1 MQIIYNDDYLNSKY
15 TDKVNIFQRE
25 ISEHPFILLARPRKN
40 IYNNK
45 INQNQFLQRV
55 EKIIDSGLK
64 FLELPWEDNDN
75 WLTLMQRLRL
85 KFPNILIGSST
96 IKNKKSID
104 DSLKIGLNFS
114 MMRFWD
120 KELFNYSKDKNF
132 LLIPG
137 LRQLNH
143 LNAAIFCN
151 CKIIKIF
158 PVKEK
163 EQILDINKFKKN
175 TFIGAGDLSIKEL
188 DDYKSLGYSAI
199 IIGQK
204 GFDGKI
210 FDPQIF
216 EYLKTKIN

>member
-1 MQIIYNDDYLNSKY
+1 MQTTYNDDYLNSKY
-15 TDKVNIFQRE
+15 TEKINIFQKN
-25 ISEHPFILLARPRKN
+25 ISDHPFVLLARPTKD
-40 IYNNK
+40 IYESK
-45 INQNQFLQRV
+45 INQNEFIQRV
-55 EKIIDSGLK
+55 EEIIGAGLK
-64 FLELPWEDNDN
+64 FLEIPWEDNDN

-85 KFPNILIGSST
+85 KFPNIQIGAST

-104 DSLKIGLNFS
+104 DSLHIGLDFS

-120 KELFNYSKDKNF
+120 KDLFHYSKQKNF

-137 LRQLNH
+137 LRQLNY
-143 LNAAIFCN
+143 LNEAISYN

-163 EQILDINKFKKN
+163 EPILDLNNFKKIK
-175 TFIGAGDLSIKEL
+175 FIGAGDLSIKDIEE
-188 DDYKSLGYSAI
+188 YTSLGYSAI

-204 GFDGKI
+204 GFNGEN

-216 EYLKTKIN
+216 QYLKTKLN

>member
-104 DSLKIGLNFS
+104 DSLHIGLNFS

-120 KELFNYSKDKNF
+120 KELFNYSKEKNF

-143 LNAAIFCN
+143 LNEAISCN
-151 CKIIKIF
+151 CRIIKIF

-163 EQILDINKFKKN
+163 EQILDINQFEKN
-175 TFIGAGDLSIKEL
+175 TFIGAGDLSIKDLEN
-188 DDYKSLGYSAI
+188 YKSLGYSAI

-204 GFDGKI
+204 GFDGEN

-216 EYLKTKIN
+216 QYLKMKLN

>member
-1 MQIIYNDDYLNSKY
+1 MQIIYNDDYLNPKY
-15 TDKVNIFQRE
+15 TEKINTFQKK

-40 IYNNK
+40 IYENK
-45 INQNQFLQRV
+45 INQNEFLQRV
-55 EKIIDSGLK
+55 EKIIDSGLN

-85 KFPNILIGSST
+85 KFPNIQIGSST

-104 DSLKIGLNFS
+104 DSLHIGLNFS

-120 KELFNYSKDKNF
+120 KELFNYSKENNF

-143 LNAAIFCN
+143 LNEAISYN

-163 EQILDINKFKKN
+163 EPILDLNNFKKI
-175 TFIGAGDLSIKEL
+175 TFIGAGAVSYTHLTL
-188 DDYKSLGYSAI
+188 
-199 IIGQK
+199 
-204 GFDGKI
+204 
-210 FDPQIF
+210 P
-216 EYLKTKIN
+216 TNC

>member
-1 MQIIYNDDYLNSKY
+1 MQIIYNDDYLSPKY
-15 TDKVNIFQRE
+15 KEKVNIFQKN
-25 ISEHPFILLARPRKN
+25 ISKHPFILLARPTKN
-40 IYNNK
+40 IYENK
-45 INQNQFLQRV
+45 INQNEFIQRV
-55 EKIIDSGLK
+55 EKIIGSGLK
-64 FLELPWEDNDN
+64 FLELPWENNNN

-85 KFPNILIGSST
+85 KFPNIQIGSST

-104 DSLKIGLNFS
+104 DSLHVGLNFS

-120 KELFNYSKDKNF
+120 KELFNYSKEKNF

-143 LNAAIFCN
+143 LNEAISYN

-163 EQILDINKFKKN
+163 EPTLDLNNFKQI
-175 TFIGAGDLSIKEL
+175 TFIGAGDLSIKNLE
-188 DDYKSLGYSAI
+188 DYQSLGYKAI

-204 GFDGKI
+204 GFDGEN

-216 EYLKTKIN
+216 QYLKTKLN

>member
-1 MQIIYNDDYLNSKY
+1 MQTTYNDDYLDSKH
-15 TDKVNIFQRE
+15 TEKINIFQQN
-25 ISEHPFILLARPRKN
+25 ISEHPFILLVRPSKK
-40 IYNNK
+40 IYENK
-45 INQNQFLQRV
+45 ISQNEFIRKV
-55 EKIIDSGLK
+55 EKIIGAGLK

-85 KFPNILIGSST
+85 KFPNIQIGSST

-104 DSLKIGLNFS
+104 DSLHIGLNFS

-120 KELFNYSKDKNF
+120 KELFNYSKENNF

-143 LNAAIFCN
+143 LNEAISYN

-163 EQILDINKFKKN
+163 EQILDINNFKKI
-175 TFIGAGDLSIKEL
+175 TFIGAGDLSIKDL
-188 DDYKSLGYSAI
+188 DDYKSLGYKAI

-204 GFDGKI
+204 GFDGEN

-216 EYLKTKIN
+216 QYLKTKLN

>member
-15 TDKVNIFQRE
+15 TDKINIFQKK
-25 ISEHPFILLARPRKN
+25 ISEHPFILLARPKKN
-40 IYNNK
+40 IYDNK
-45 INQNQFLQRV
+45 INQNEFLQRV

-85 KFPNILIGSST
+85 KFPNIQIGSST

-104 DSLKIGLNFS
+104 DSLHIGLNFS

-120 KELFNYSKDKNF
+120 KELFNYSKENNF

-143 LNAAIFCN
+143 LNEAISYN

-158 PVKEK
+158 PAKEK
-163 EQILDINKFKKN
+163 EPILDLNNFKKI
-175 TFIGAGDLSIKEL
+175 TFIGAGDLSIKDL
-188 DDYKSLGYSAI
+188 NNYKSLGYKAI

-204 GFDGKI
+204 GFDGEN

-216 EYLKTKIN
+216 QYLKMN

>member
-104 DSLKIGLNFS
+104 DSLHIGLNFS

-120 KELFNYSKDKNF
+120 KELFNYSKENNF

-143 LNAAIFCN
+143 LNEAISYN

-163 EQILDINKFKKN
+163 ELILDLNNFKKI
-175 TFIGAGDLSIKEL
+175 TFIGAGDLSIKDL
-188 DDYKSLGYSAI
+188 NNYKSLGYKAI

-204 GFDGKI
+204 GFDGEN

-216 EYLKTKIN
+216 QYLKMN